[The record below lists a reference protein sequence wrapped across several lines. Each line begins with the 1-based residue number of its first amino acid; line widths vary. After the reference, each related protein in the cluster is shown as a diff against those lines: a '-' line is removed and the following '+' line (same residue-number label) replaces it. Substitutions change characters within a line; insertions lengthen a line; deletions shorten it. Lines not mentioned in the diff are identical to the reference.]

1 MNPPAHYRLA
11 KPALTITRSGQS
23 PLPLRSGFTGAAKIW
38 QVYTG
43 GINAPGLGSAPQLGD
58 GSYALLLVSDE
69 LAIVDNVMGKLHLV
83 VYADARQPGAWRA
96 ATMLASDMG
105 ETYGPMQ

>member
-23 PLPLRSGFTGAAKIW
+23 PLPLRSGFTGEAKIW

-43 GINAPGLGSAPQLGD
+43 GINAPGLGSGPQLGD
-58 GSYALLLVSDE
+58 GSYALLLVSDDGIG
-69 LAIVDNVMGKLHLV
+69 AM
-83 VYADARQPGAWRA
+83 AQRQDSFSLILRGVTAPAP
-96 ATMLASDMG
+96 TPVPI
-105 ETYGPMQ
+105 EV